1 MLRQSRAQAWG
12 MAVKT
17 LLIMTTALT
26 WLWLLL
32 VSQRFHFILSEA
44 PEEAPLPFPLGSTPS
59 WHVSPWGGRGAE
71 PFPFGGTRTKTG
83 SDDSARGFCRKEVC
97 LVRTTSIDTKIVVK
111 RK

>member
-1 MLRQSRAQAWG
+1 MLRQSRAQARG

-32 VSQRFHFILSEA
+32 ASQSFHFILSEA

-59 WHVSPWGGRGAE
+59 RHVSPWWRGQSHLHLE
-71 PFPFGGTRTKTG
+71 LQGQRLVQMTLQ
-83 SDDSARGFCRKEVC
+83 EVSVGKKSV
-97 LVRTTSIDTKIVVK
+97 LSIQLPLILK
-111 RK
+111 